1 MSPFPELP
9 PLPPL
14 DIDMTSEPGHAGVEG
29 KPEVARIP
37 GPGSADNETAA
48 LVRAAMLKRGMG
60 DASPSD
66 DADPEIARLCRERR
80 AMTPTGDRR
89 AEDDAD
95 SGVAGSIRARIAL
108 RGAPES
114 GAPEKDGHDETVE
127 AAVRAKLVGRNAGQ
141 GSGDEIDE
149 DMAQKIKAGLA
160 ISGLRGRKPGI
171 PDGR

>member
-1 MSPFPELP
+1 MSAFPELP

-14 DIDMTSEPGHAGVEG
+14 DFDFDPGAVPGGFED
-29 KPEVARIP
+29 KPEIARIP
-37 GPGSADNETAA
+37 GPGSSENETAA
-48 LVRAAMLKRGMG
+48 LVRSAALRRGMG
-60 DASPSD
+60 DGAPSD

-80 AMTPTGDRR
+80 ALMRTGVRWD
-89 AEDDAD
+89 EDDAD
-95 SGVAGSIRARIAL
+95 FGVAGSIWARIAL
-108 RGAPES
+108 RGAHDTGS
-114 GAPEKDGHDETVE
+114 SEKDGHDETVE
-127 AAVRAKLVGRNAGQ
+127 TAVRAKLVGRNAGQ